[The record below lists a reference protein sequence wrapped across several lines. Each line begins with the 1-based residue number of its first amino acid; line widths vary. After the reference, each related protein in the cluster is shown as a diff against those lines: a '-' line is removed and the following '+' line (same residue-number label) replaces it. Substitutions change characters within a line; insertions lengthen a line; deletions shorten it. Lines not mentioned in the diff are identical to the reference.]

1 MRRVLFAASLLCLAP
16 VPAFCAGMSL
26 AMDEVRTV
34 TFDAP
39 VSTVYVGNPAV
50 ADINMID
57 ARHAF
62 VIGKGLGATNI
73 IALNTDGKQIADTHI
88 AVLASNSG
96 STLVLNRGAQRIT
109 YSCTASH
116 CEAMAEPGDS
126 KDVFD
131 QINGQLS
138 THSEAA
144 HKAAAGQ

>member
-1 MRRVLFAASLLCLAP
+1 MPPVFYFSRLHLFL
-16 VPAFCAGMSL
+16 PAGLSL
-26 AMDEVRTV
+26 AMDEVRTM
-34 TFDAP
+34 TFASP
-39 VSTVYVGNPAV
+39 VSTVYVGNPAI

-57 ARHAF
+57 GRHAF

-73 IALNTDGKQIADTHI
+73 IALGSDGKQVADTRV
-88 AVLASNSG
+88 AVLAANSQ

-131 QINGQLS
+131 QINGELS
-138 THSEAA
+138 NHSEAA